1 MPGTPYKIK
10 SIVTQ
15 KLGGVNYFHYYL
27 CRQLKGCGMEINVNK
42 YKRKNIADILSIST
56 ETIRYFEDIGVVSP
70 QIDPQN
76 HYRYFSDMDILRIF
90 MYRYYRSFG
99 LSQEQVMLLN
109 CSSDINGI
117 LSGFDILED
126 HIFNE
131 IDRLQKMIR
140 YITLIRTWI
149 NKIPTLEKYL

>member
-1 MPGTPYKIK
+1 M
-10 SIVTQ
+10 
-15 KLGGVNYFHYYL
+15 
-27 CRQLKGCGMEINVNK
+27 NK

>member
-1 MPGTPYKIK
+1 
-10 SIVTQ
+10 
-15 KLGGVNYFHYYL
+15 
-27 CRQLKGCGMEINVNK
+27 MEINVNK